1 MSDLIL
7 DAGDDLGVEQR
18 NHGSDQEGTEDDGD
32 DNLDTFGDVEIAVF
46 VVESFLCGVL
56 QILSL
61 EVCLGGESS
70 DSVCHS
76 KNPFVLKKMYCCL
89 ISTAVIGSFV
99 RCSFPETE
107 CGGVC

>member
-1 MSDLIL
+1 MRRRDLIL

-18 NHGSDQEGTEDDGD
+18 NHGGDQEGAEDDGD
-32 DNLDTFGDVEIAVF
+32 DNLDAFGDVEITVF

-61 EVCLGGESS
+61 EICLGGEGS

-76 KNPFVLKKMYCCL
+76 KNPFVLKKN
-89 ISTAVIGSFV
+89 VV
-99 RCSFPETE
+99 
-107 CGGVC
+107 VD

>member
-7 DAGDDLGVEQR
+7 DAGDDLAVEESD
-18 NHGSDQEGTEDDGD
+18 HGGDQERAEDDGD

-61 EVCLGGESS
+61 DVCLGGESS
-70 DSVCHS
+70 DSVCHN
-76 KNPFVLKKMYCCL
+76 KNPFVLKKNVL
-89 ISTAVIGSFV
+89 
-99 RCSFPETE
+99 
-107 CGGVC
+107 